1 MEITYIAHS
10 SFVLK
15 DTKGRTV
22 VTDPYTPDIGYKP
35 YTGTADIVTISHHHP
50 DHDYIDEIK
59 GNPKILDK
67 VGFFNEA
74 DIPIKGILSYH
85 DNASGSLRGVNIIY
99 VFEMEGY
106 KICHLGD
113 LGTSITEKLIA
124 EIGNIDVLMI
134 PVGGNYTLDG
144 KEAAQVCKLIKSPIV
159 IPMHYKTPYID
170 FPISGVE
177 DFISNMKTGK
187 KLNSNT
193 LMLQEKPISTNEV
206 LIFDIS
212 N

>member
-10 SFVLK
+10 SFILK
-15 DTKGRTV
+15 DSKGRTV

-35 YTGTADIVTISHHHP
+35 YTGEADIVTISHHHH

-59 GNPKILDK
+59 GNPVILDK

-74 DIPIKGILSYH
+74 DIPVNGILSYH
-85 DNASGSLRGVNIIY
+85 DNASGALRGVNIIY

-124 EIGNIDVLMI
+124 EIGDIDVLMI

-144 KEAAQVCKLIKSPIV
+144 KEAAQVCKLIKSSIV

-170 FPISGVE
+170 FPIAGVE

-187 KLNSNT
+187 RLNSNT
-193 LMLQEKPISTNEV
+193 LTLQEKPASTNEV
-206 LIFDIS
+206 LILDIS